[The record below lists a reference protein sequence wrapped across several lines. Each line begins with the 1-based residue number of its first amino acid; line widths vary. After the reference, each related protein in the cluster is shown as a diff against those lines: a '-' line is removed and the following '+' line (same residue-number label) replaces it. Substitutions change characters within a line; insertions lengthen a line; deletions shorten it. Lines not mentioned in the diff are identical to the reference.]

1 LNFIFNLGAATI
13 HRADAWNVFS
23 PEGNA
28 TEITCALPGSVWG
41 ALQIQRDDIAFYLR
55 SGRIGRVDWVA
66 LSIVIVALTA
76 LALNWRRVIRGLNE
90 FKAILKYM
98 DDELR
103 R

>member
-1 LNFIFNLGAATI
+1 
-13 HRADAWNVFS
+13 
-23 PEGNA
+23 
-28 TEITCALPGSVWG
+28 
-41 ALQIQRDDIAFYLR
+41 
-55 SGRIGRVDWVA
+55 VDWVA